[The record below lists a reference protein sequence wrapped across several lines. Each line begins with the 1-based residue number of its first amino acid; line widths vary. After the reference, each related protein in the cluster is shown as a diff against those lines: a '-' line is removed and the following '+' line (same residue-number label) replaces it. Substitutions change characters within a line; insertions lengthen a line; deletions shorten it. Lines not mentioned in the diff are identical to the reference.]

1 MVQKTLRIRVQTNGL
16 ATIMKDLS
24 QDIVSMTTLEEF
36 TKVHIMKFLMLKAEK
51 KTIQLKDMKSVK
63 ALIKLANFK

>member
-1 MVQKTLRIRVQTNGL
+1 
-16 ATIMKDLS
+16 MKDLS

-36 TKVHIMKFLMLKAEK
+36 TKGHIMKFLMLKAEK

-63 ALIKLANFK
+63 DLIKLVNFK